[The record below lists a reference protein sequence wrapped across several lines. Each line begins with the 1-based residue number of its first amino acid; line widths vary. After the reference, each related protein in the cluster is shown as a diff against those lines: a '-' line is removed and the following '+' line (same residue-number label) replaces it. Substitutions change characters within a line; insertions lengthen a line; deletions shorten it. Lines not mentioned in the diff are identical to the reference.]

1 MDHLHFIDD
10 DKLKKF
16 RNIISKH
23 KFFGSKKIFNKKSNK
38 SENLFKKFI
47 LIFVLL
53 LLEINNETNH
63 YYLFNKFVT
72 KETVKLFNL
81 NFTKEQYKIKGI
93 EFLNKIKK
101 SKLNNYTK
109 PINHPKISVL
119 IPIYNC
125 EKTIELSIKSI
136 NFQSFK
142 ELEIILVNDLSKDNS
157 STIIEELSN
166 FDKRIRIIKNKK
178 NMGTFYSRSLGAL
191 NAKGDYIIGLD
202 NDDLFLCEDI
212 LETIYFNAK
221 INNFD
226 IAEIKSLNIPNYS
239 PSYKQIRSGY
249 FIYHP
254 DNLILHQPE
263 LGRFSIIY
271 KNKPAFE
278 DHYAWGKFVKSKIY
292 KKAVN
297 KLGYKRYST
306 YNCWTEDM
314 TIVFVLFNT
323 AKSFIF
329 LNLFGILHLISKSTT
344 THKISSSH
352 KFLSHVFF
360 LEILYDFSK
369 NDKKTKDYVAQHA
382 LKFSLKKVNKLDI
395 NNKFYFRSII
405 KKLIENKFLSKKYKL
420 ELFSKYLKK

>member
-16 RNIISKH
+16 RNKISKH
-23 KFFGSKKIFNKKSNK
+23 KFFGSKKIFKKASNK
-38 SENLFKKFI
+38 RENLFKKFI

-53 LLEINNETNH
+53 LLEINNETTH

-119 IPIYNC
+119 IPIFNC
-125 EKTIELSIKSI
+125 QNTIELSIKSI
-136 NFQSFK
+136 NFQSLK

-239 PSYKQIRSGY
+239 PSYKQIRNGY

-254 DNLILHQPE
+254 NNLILHQPE
-263 LGRFSIIY
+263 LGRFSITY

-278 DHYAWGKFVKSKIY
+278 DHYAWGKCIKSKIY

-297 KLGYKRYST
+297 SLGYKRYST

-323 AKSFIF
+323 ARSFIF

-369 NDKKTKDYVAQHA
+369 NDMKTKDYVARHA
-382 LKFSLKKVNKLDI
+382 LKFSLKKINKLDSK
-395 NNKFYFRSII
+395 NKFYFRSII

-420 ELFSKYLKK
+420 KLFSKYLKK